1 MLTRIGLWN
10 SDPNGALGKAV
21 EAFTSGDLQASVESS
36 AYARQIWTTASEI
49 GRNRVLAVSASL
61 GAVLVAVWM
70 LLRGLRDR
78 SIRRRSLI
86 VREG

>member
-1 MLTRIGLWN
+1 MNRHISAGVLGAFFLTVAPG
-10 SDPNGALGKAV
+10 PA
-21 EAFTSGDLQASVESS
+21 EARDDS
-36 AYARQIWTTASEI
+36 QIWTTASEI